1 MITDSLYLCKYSV
14 PDISKIKT
22 FIHVHVLLKQY
33 VSIYIFRNRLIFY
46 IDFITMLNKL
56 KHNYKYWIVANN
68 YCRTIESRLQNKC
81 ENYLVKVII
90 YYFISTKI

>member
-1 MITDSLYLCKYSV
+1 MFYLNNMC
-14 PDISKIKT
+14 
-22 FIHVHVLLKQY
+22 LN
-33 VSIYIFRNRLIFY
+33 IFLEIFY